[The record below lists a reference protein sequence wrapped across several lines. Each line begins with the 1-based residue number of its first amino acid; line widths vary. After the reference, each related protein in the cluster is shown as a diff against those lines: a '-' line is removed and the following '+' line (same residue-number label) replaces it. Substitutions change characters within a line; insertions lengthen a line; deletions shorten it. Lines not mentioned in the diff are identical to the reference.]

1 MMNRDHGNRM
11 PVYFGTR
18 ASMNRNPVYVGTP
31 AAFCKWLRMYKR
43 GSTEW
48 RAAMVCGGSLV
59 GVSVNSHVMR
69 RYVDTQVPGTDCVA
83 TA

>member
-1 MMNRDHGNRM
+1 M

-59 GVSVNSHVMR
+59 GGVGQQSRDETVCGHS
-69 RYVDTQVPGTDCVA
+69 GTRD
-83 TA
+83 